1 MNKTMEE
8 IIKEQMDNVIDE
20 QETTDL
26 SQYASDLTDG
36 LSDHFTLENILDA
49 TLEGKSIFE
58 SPELIDSFK
67 QLFLYEVKS
76 ALVIGIEILTI
87 CIIIGLLKN
96 LSGSFGSKSISEI
109 GNLAC
114 MIVIVGLAMVNFQD
128 VYTMTFDAVKTL
140 VYTTEI
146 LLPVL
151 MGILISMGQI
161 TTGTI
166 MSPLTLSAVAIFQ
179 HIIKNIILPAVFI
192 SCIFT
197 ILNCLTEKDYV
208 NQLAKFLRKASL
220 YITGIL
226 ITLMSGII
234 SIQGLI
240 AQTSDG
246 LIMGTAKYSLDAF
259 IPIVG
264 GFTADT
270 MELFLKCMSSIKNI
284 VGLFGILLIVVMMLV
299 PILKTIVIAL
309 IYKITSILI
318 EPVATKKIAEG
329 IGEISSTLMTMAA
342 ILFFSSLLF
351 VLFLTSII
359 NLGGST

>member
-1 MNKTMEE
+1 MNKTLED
-8 IIKEQMDNVIDE
+8 IIKEQMDNVINKKE
-20 QETTDL
+20 MTDL
-26 SQYASDLTDG
+26 STYASN
-36 LSDHFTLENILDA
+36 LSGGISDYFTIDDILNA
-49 TLEGKSIFE
+49 TLEGKSIFD
-58 SPELIDSFK
+58 SPELIGSFK
-67 QLFLYEVKS
+67 QLFLYELKS
-76 ALVIGIEILTI
+76 ALVIGVEILTI

-109 GNLAC
+109 GNLTC

-128 VYTMTFDAVKTL
+128 VYTMTMDAVKTL

-146 LLPVL
+146 LLPIL

-161 TTGTI
+161 TSGTI
-166 MSPLTLSAVAIFQ
+166 MSPLTLSAVAVFQ
-179 HIIKNIILPAVFI
+179 HIIKTFILPAVFI

-208 NQLAKFLRKASL
+208 NQMAKFIRKASL

-240 AQTSDG
+240 TQTSDG

-270 MELFLKCMSSIKNI
+270 VELFLKCMGSIKNI
-284 VGLFGILLIVVMMLV
+284 VGLFGILLILVIMLI
-299 PILKTIVIAL
+299 PILKTIAIAL

-318 EPVATKKIAEG
+318 EPLTTKKIAEG
-329 IGEISSTLMTMAA
+329 IGEISNTLVTMSA

-351 VLFLTSII
+351 ILFLTSII
-359 NLGGST
+359 NLGGSP